1 MKTIWK
7 YPLEFTD
14 KQIVQLP
21 WGARILDVQEQ
32 DGLCLWAM
40 IDPKEERKIKRHIFI
55 IGTGWNPMCLDH
67 MKHISTLQQKN
78 TPLVFHIFEVI
89 GEEKGS

>member
-7 YPLEFTD
+7 YKLEYTL
-14 KQIVQLP
+14 QQTIELP

-32 DGLCLWAM
+32 DGLCLWAS
-40 IDPKEERKIKRHIFI
+40 IDPKEERKVGRHIWV
-55 IGTGWNPMCLDH
+55 IGTGWNPIYLDNLE
-67 MKHISTLQQKN
+67 HISTIQQRN
-78 TPLVFHIFEVI
+78 TALVFHIFQYI